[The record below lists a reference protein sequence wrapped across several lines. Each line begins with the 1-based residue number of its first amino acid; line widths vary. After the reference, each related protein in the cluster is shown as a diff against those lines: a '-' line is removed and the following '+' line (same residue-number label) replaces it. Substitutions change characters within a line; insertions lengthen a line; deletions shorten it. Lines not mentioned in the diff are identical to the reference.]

1 MIFFCIFV
9 YFLLPNCFKNLQL
22 THSFASEIFP
32 MRTVNVAVHD
42 DDDDDDDD
50 NHFIYLRL

>member
-1 MIFFCIFV
+1 MNFFCIFV

-42 DDDDDDDD
+42 DDDDD